1 MECYH
6 SASLQHARLLTSLQ
20 PICIPCKQVVA
31 LMVRSMARIGEAS
44 LEPSQEI
51 DYAVTINRALPSD
64 IRILGWAPIPADFSA
79 RWLQFW
85 SPCKQAST

>member
-1 MECYH
+1 MECCH
-6 SASLQHARLLTSLQ
+6 CASPQHAQLHISLQTIRV
-20 PICIPCKQVVA
+20 PYKQVVA
-31 LMVRSMARIGEAS
+31 LMVRSMARVGEAP

-79 RWLQFW
+79 R
-85 SPCKQAST
+85 

>member
-1 MECYH
+1 
-6 SASLQHARLLTSLQ
+6 
-20 PICIPCKQVVA
+20 
-31 LMVRSMARIGEAS
+31 MVRSRARIGEAP

-79 RWLQFW
+79 R
-85 SPCKQAST
+85 